1 MSDTL
6 ADVLTALRNAILAGD
21 LRQLPD
27 LVERLSALQ
36 ETPPPL
42 SLAEAQA
49 ARTLAEANATL
60 IRASLS
66 GLGAARRRLDQIRQA
81 CAGLSTYDHGGK
93 RRSLPADGYPI
104 RRF

>member
-6 ADVLTALRNAILAGD
+6 ADALIALRSAILAGD

-27 LVERLSALQ
+27 LVERLSALE

-42 SLAEAQA
+42 TLTEAQA
-49 ARTLAEANATL
+49 ARTLAEANAPL
-60 IRASLS
+60 LRASLS

-81 CAGLSTYDHGGK
+81 CAGLSTYDPSG
-93 RRSLPADGYPI
+93 RRCALRADGHPI
-104 RRF
+104 RRV